1 MASKSIERLR
11 RAGDRQTLSLTHY
24 GRKSGRPYDVIIWYI
39 VDDDHLYLVSA
50 NADRNWTRNVKAR
63 PTVSLKVGEQI
74 FNGNVREITDTQE
87 REKVRDLTERKYW
100 YLMPML
106 RLGRFLM
113 STGLIRDNT
122 AAFEVIL
129 ADE

>member
-24 GRKSGRPYDVIIWYI
+24 GRKSGRPYDVIIWYL
-39 VDDDHLYLVSA
+39 VDGDHLYLVSA

-63 PTVSLKVGEQI
+63 PAVSLKVGEQI

-129 ADE
+129 AEE

>member
-24 GRKSGRPYDVIIWYI
+24 GRKSGRPYDVTIWYL
-39 VDDDHLYLVSA
+39 VDGDHLYLVSA

-63 PTVSLKVGEQI
+63 PAVSLKVGDQI

>member
-24 GRKSGRPYDVIIWYI
+24 GRKSGRPYEVIIWYL
-39 VDDDHLYLVSA
+39 VDGDHLYLVSA

-63 PTVSLKVGEQI
+63 PAVSLKVGNQI

-129 ADE
+129 AEE